1 MSNMQLLLSR
11 CRELGAEFIPQPDG
25 KLKVRAPAPLP
36 EYLWKELRQR
46 KGELLT
52 LLTGS
57 PSWSCPE
64 CKGQVR
70 LEVHPKEAPSRIWTC
85 TTCSTWGATR
95 EGAPF
100 PVVWIST
107 RTVQ

>member
-1 MSNMQLLLSR
+1 MIDVRLLLNR
-11 CRELGAEFIPQPDG
+11 CHELGAKFIPQPDG

-36 EYLWKELRQR
+36 EDLREELRQR

-64 CKGQVR
+64 CQGQVR
-70 LEVHPKEAPSRIWTC
+70 LEAHPEEAVSRIWTC
-85 TTCSTWGATR
+85 TICSTWGATR
-95 EGAPF
+95 EGAPY
-100 PVVWIST
+100 PVVWSST
-107 RTVQ
+107 RMLQ